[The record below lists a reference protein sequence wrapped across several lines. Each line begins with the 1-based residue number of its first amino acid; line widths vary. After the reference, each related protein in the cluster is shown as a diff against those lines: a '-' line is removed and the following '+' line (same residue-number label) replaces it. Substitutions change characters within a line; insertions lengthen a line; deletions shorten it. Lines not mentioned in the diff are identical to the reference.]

1 MRFSFLSFTEIAKLN
16 TGEIICNH
24 QIAKLNTRKMSF
36 FSNRQIKYPRNLPFR
51 KLPFKVKNNKD
62 KLDLTSPVI

>member
-1 MRFSFLSFTEIAKLN
+1 MRFLFLSFTEIAKLN

-24 QIAKLNTRKMSF
+24 QIVKLNTRTMSF

-51 KLPFKVKNNKD
+51 KLP
-62 KLDLTSPVI
+62 LR

>member
-24 QIAKLNTRKMSF
+24 QIAKLNTRNMSF
-36 FSNRQIKYPRNLPFR
+36 LTIAKLSTR
-51 KLPFKVKNNKD
+51 KIYLLGNY
-62 KLDLTSPVI
+62 L

>member
-36 FSNRQIKYPRNLPFR
+36 FSIVKLRTRETYLLGNYP
-51 KLPFKVKNNKD
+51 
-62 KLDLTSPVI
+62 